1 MKLANI
7 LAAAAFLAA
16 SFAASAT
23 TLVDGSFET
32 KGAATP
38 GLSDYCYDGF
48 SAGGRPICAASPWT
62 GGGVI
67 VTGAGPWGGTTTP
80 AGNYYGFVQGT
91 SVVSQS
97 FTATET
103 GTGVLTWID
112 ANRGNQGGLQ
122 SYTVSIF
129 DGTTT
134 TGLGTYTSAFG
145 GFVGRST
152 ASFGLINGTSYTLS
166 FTGLTT
172 YIGTND
178 SDRTSFIDNVVLTST
193 AATVPEPSTWA
204 MLIAGFGLV
213 GFAARRR
220 RIATAA

>member
-7 LAAAAFLAA
+7 LAAAAFLAG

-134 TGLGTYTSAFG
+134 TGLGTYTSALG